1 MLPLLVVVTFVAIV
15 AQYLSAGPVPL
26 LSSAGAALVGLVLAF
41 ALVWRTRT
49 GPRALTAAVLILVNL
64 VLVLRAIVT
73 PR

>member
-1 MLPLLVVVTFVAIV
+1 MLPLLVVVTLAAIV

-26 LSSAGAALVGLVLAF
+26 LASAGAAILGLLLAF
-41 ALVWRTRT
+41 MLVWRTRE
-49 GPRALTAAVLILVNL
+49 GPRALVAAVLILVNL